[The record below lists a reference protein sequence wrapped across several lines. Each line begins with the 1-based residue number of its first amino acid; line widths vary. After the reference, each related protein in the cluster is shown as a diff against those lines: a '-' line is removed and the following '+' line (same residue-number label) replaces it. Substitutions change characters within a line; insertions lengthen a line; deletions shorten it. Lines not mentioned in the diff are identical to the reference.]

1 MKQSRVTIRYAKAL
15 LQLSIE
21 QNTLEQSYNDMI
33 LLDAV
38 CTESKDL
45 SLLLKSPIVKTDQK
59 LSILKE
65 IFESKLGEVSMAFI
79 NIITAKKR
87 EGLLALI
94 ASSFIA
100 LHKEYNKIE
109 TATVTTAVPLDE
121 ALRTEVINFIKKHGE
136 DNVELTQKVDEKI
149 IGGTIIRMGGKQLDA
164 SVLKALS
171 DLRKTFNK
179 NLYIQDF

>member
-15 LQLSIE
+15 LQLAIE
-21 QNTLEQSYNDMI
+21 QNTLEQSYNDMV

-65 IFESKLGEVSMAFI
+65 IFESKLGEVSMVFI
-79 NIITAKKR
+79 NIITTKKR

-94 ASSFIA
+94 ASSFIS
-100 LHKEYNKIE
+100 LYKVHNKIE
-109 TATVTTAVPLDE
+109 TATVTTAAPLDE
-121 ALRTEVINFIKKHGE
+121 ALRAEVISYIKKHGD
-136 DNVELTQKVDEKI
+136 DNVELTEKVDEKI
-149 IGGTIIRMGGKQLDA
+149 IGGAIIRMGDKQLDA
-164 SVLKALS
+164 SVSKAIS
-171 DLRKTFNK
+171 ELRQTFNK